1 MEIKIDDLS
10 GGEVIELLEEHLAD
24 MYATSPPESVHALDI
39 KALKSPE
46 ITFFSAWKNNQ
57 LLGCVAIKE
66 LDHSHAEL
74 KSMRTS
80 QFARQS
86 GVASKLLQHA
96 LDTAIIRQYQRISL
110 ETGSEAYFKPARRL
124 YEKFGFDY
132 CEPFAD
138 YRLDPNSHFMSIE
151 VC

>member
-46 ITFFSAWKNNQ
+46 ITFFSAWKDNQ

-66 LDHSHAEL
+66 LDHNHAEL

-86 GVASKLLQHA
+86 GVASKLLQHV
-96 LDTAIIRQYQRISL
+96 LDTGIIRQYQRISL
-110 ETGSEAYFKPARRL
+110 ETGSEAYFKPARSL

-138 YRLDPNSHFMSIE
+138 YRLDPNSHFMSIT
-151 VC
+151 V

>member
-39 KALKSPE
+39 EALKSPE
-46 ITFFSAWKNNQ
+46 ITFFSAWKDNQ

-110 ETGSEAYFKPARRL
+110 ETGSEAYFKPARSL

>member
-1 MEIKIDDLS
+1 
-10 GGEVIELLEEHLAD
+10 
-24 MYATSPPESVHALDI
+24 
-39 KALKSPE
+39 
-46 ITFFSAWKNNQ
+46 
-57 LLGCVAIKE
+57 
-66 LDHSHAEL
+66 
-74 KSMRTS
+74 MRTS

-110 ETGSEAYFKPARRL
+110 ETGSEAYFKPARSL